1 MNKQENIKKMYEQA
15 KLDTITEKDKAVLEQ
30 MKEIYLQES
39 KAKTNPAELSIWR
52 KFMLS
57 KSKYKVAALLG
68 CVIIVSAAAAITVP
82 GVYNTIRN
90 FISAFDEKDIGV
102 LIELTDPMYAVH
114 HQVLDLKNVLTAESK
129 LKLTSLYADNNN
141 AIAFTSDVIVIH
153 NESDR
158 SQDEK
163 GPMVITLTKKDN
175 MWLVID
181 IDLEND
187 ETVNTELERFLE
199 KYPDAIEISV
209 N

>member
-1 MNKQENIKKMYEQA
+1 
-15 KLDTITEKDKAVLEQ
+15 